1 MPRSASEI
9 DKYVGKRLAIARR
22 EAGLSQH
29 ALGRAIRTSYQ
40 QVQKYENG
48 TNRISAGTLLEVS
61 RLLNMP
67 ISYFFEQYVKPDLKT
82 RGAGDL
88 LAFATTAEGIELL
101 QTYLL
106 IKTPEARR
114 QALKLLKALSPVL

>member
-1 MPRSASEI
+1 MPRSASEV
-9 DKYVGKRLAIARR
+9 DKYVGRRLAAARR

-29 ALGRAIRTSYQ
+29 ALGRAIHTSYQ

-48 TNRISAGTLLEVS
+48 TNRISAGTLLELS

-67 ISYFFEQYVKPDLKT
+67 ISYFFEYYAKPEVRA

-88 LAFATTAEGIELL
+88 LAFAGTAEGIEVL